1 MPDKIDT
8 KNKSV
13 QRNEEWDGYGY
24 AVFEN
29 DICLLLACDCED
41 LKMNKLWSLQWTQR
55 RKVDLQIIILFVD

>member
-1 MPDKIDT
+1 MGTNTHTMPDKIDT

-29 DICLLLACDCED
+29 DICLLLACDWGFKDE
-41 LKMNKLWSLQWTQR
+41 
-55 RKVDLQIIILFVD
+55 